1 MIIKNL
7 KFKLFLADWVF
18 PLLSVINKNIN
29 HNKNTVFFYCNL
41 SFRDNNKALYEY
53 MIANGYN
60 KRYKIIVSS
69 SDYKKYIKTKPENVT
84 FTGSLGSI
92 FWYFKSKYVIYCIG
106 KLPIELGKN
115 QVSIY
120 LHHGMPLKAG
130 AEGQYKQAKEAEK
143 FITYLLSTG
152 RGFVEAVRKIYTVP
166 IEKVI
171 IAGNPKCDALFM
183 PKTNYDFGEYE
194 KLILWVPTFRK
205 SVTMNMDDTSVDDEI
220 IPIIKKEEFNKINEF
235 LKKIGVK
242 IVIKLHPEQE
252 LSKYNLMNYDNFM
265 LLSHQDFIRRKM
277 DINRFMTQ
285 ADAMITDYSSIHFD
299 YMLLDRP
306 IGFTEDDIKEYAD
319 KRGFSVDVERFRP
332 GMKLRTFDDICLFAQ
347 NVANNIDGY
356 KDIRKSV
363 NDEINEF
370 KDGNFSK
377 NILDI
382 MGIN

>member
-1 MIIKNL
+1 MTIKNL
-7 KFKLFLADWVF
+7 KLKLFLANRIF
-18 PLLSVINKNIN
+18 PILSVINRHIN
-29 HNKNTVFFYCNL
+29 HNNHIVFFYCNL
-41 SFRDNNKALYEY
+41 SFRDNNLAVYEY

-69 SDYKKYIKTKPENVT
+69 SDYKNYISDKPQNVT
-84 FTGSLGSI
+84 FIGSIGAI
-92 FWYFKSKYVIYCIG
+92 FWYFRSKYVIYCIG
-106 KLPIELGKN
+106 KIPIQLGKN
-115 QVSIY
+115 QISIY
-120 LHHGMPLKAG
+120 LNHGMPLKAG
-130 AEGQYKQAKEAEK
+130 SEGQYKQALDAEK

-152 RGFVEAVRKIYTVP
+152 KGFVEAVRKIYTVP
-166 IEKVI
+166 LEKVI

-183 PKTNYDFGEYE
+183 SKTNYNFGEYK

-205 SVTMNMDDTSVDDEI
+205 SASMNMDDTSVDDEI
-220 IPIIKKEEFNKINEF
+220 IPIIKNNEF
-235 LKKIGVK
+235 LKINEYLKSIGVK

-252 LSKYNLMNYDNFM
+252 LSKYNLMNYDYFV
-265 LLSHQDFIRRKM
+265 LLSHQDFMSREM

-306 IGFTEDDIKEYAD
+306 IGFTEDDIKQYLN
-319 KRGFSVDVERFRP
+319 KRGFSVDPERFRP
-332 GMKLRTFDDICLFAQ
+332 GMKLRTLDDICQFAEKI
-347 NVANNIDGY
+347 ANDIDEY
-356 KDIRKSV
+356 KDLRKSV

-377 NILDI
+377 HILDV